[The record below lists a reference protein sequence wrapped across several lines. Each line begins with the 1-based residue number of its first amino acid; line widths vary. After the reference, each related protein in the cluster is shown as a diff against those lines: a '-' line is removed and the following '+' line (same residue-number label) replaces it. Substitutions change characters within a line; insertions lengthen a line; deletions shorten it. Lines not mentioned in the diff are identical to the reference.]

1 MDAVVDRP
9 EPSAGDTEGERRVR
23 AFRATDHFVL
33 SVYQAVRAF
42 TRPEGDDLGRE
53 IRRAVA
59 RSGGAL
65 VAAASARVEDDAG
78 RQALLAAQRSLF
90 EIRYF
95 LYLARRLG
103 CLDLKRYRQ
112 LSTLQDA
119 ALRELAALLP

>member
-1 MDAVVDRP
+1 MDAVIDLPGRDG
-9 EPSAGDTEGERRVR
+9 ADAEGERRVR

-33 SVYQAVRAF
+33 TVYQAVRGF
-42 TRPEGDDLGRE
+42 TRPEGEDLGRE

-65 VAAASARVEDDAG
+65 VAAASSRGDDEDS
-78 RQALLAAQRSLF
+78 RRALASAQRSLL

-103 CLDLKRYRQ
+103 CIDLKRYRQ